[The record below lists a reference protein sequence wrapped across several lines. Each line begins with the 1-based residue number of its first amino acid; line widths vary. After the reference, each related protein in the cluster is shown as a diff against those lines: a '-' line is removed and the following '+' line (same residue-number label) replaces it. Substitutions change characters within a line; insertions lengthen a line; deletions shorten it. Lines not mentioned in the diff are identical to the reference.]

1 MNDMILILNYSDEF
15 AMEAARRL
23 RAEQVYSVIVSGM
36 TTARQIREMAPRGIV
51 MAGERVN
58 GAGVFDAGVLDLGI
72 PVLAL
77 GHAAHMMLAAQGG
90 ASAGVA
96 LKERKVSISYGDS
109 ELFTGLGGERYIEEA
124 LMLMLPP
131 DVQMS
136 ASASGCTI
144 AFEIP
149 QKKQYGVQFE
159 LERNDP
165 DGTALLKNFAL
176 GICGCEA
183 WWSIRAAMCEVERAI
198 REAAEKGGRAVCAV
212 SGGVDST
219 VVALMAKQ
227 AYGERMTA
235 VFVDTGLMRE
245 GEADEVAQMYEEL
258 QIPLLRVDRSGIV
271 LDALAHK
278 RGMQEKHEIVSRCLY
293 AEMANQSAALP
304 DATTLIMGGNY
315 TDFLHAD
322 KRREAESVSGMT
334 LLQPLSTLFKSE
346 VRAIARELGLSETIS
361 ERKSFP
367 SLGLGTRIIGE
378 VTRERLLALRTA
390 DTIFAEEIGAAGLE
404 RKLYKY
410 FPIITGGFPC
420 AGDEIVVLR
429 AVTPSGGMLLPA
441 RLPHDLLERTTKRI
455 MESVPQ
461 IQRVLYDQ
469 TPTPVGKETFA

>member
-1 MNDMILILNYSDEF
+1 MNDKILILNYSDEF
-15 AMEAARRL
+15 AMDVARRL
-23 RAEQVYSVIVSGM
+23 RAEQVYSVIASGM
-36 TTARQIREMAPRGIV
+36 TTAAQVREMAPRGII
-51 MAGERVN
+51 MAGECV
-58 GAGVFDAGVLDLGI
+58 GGCGVFDAGLLDLNI

-96 LKERKVSISYGDS
+96 LKDRKVAIEYGKS
-109 ELFTGLGGERYIEEA
+109 ELFEGLSGERYIEEA

-136 ASASGCTI
+136 ASAGGCTI

-149 QKKQYGVQFE
+149 AKKQYGVQFE

-165 DGTALLKNFAL
+165 DGTAMLKNFAL
-176 GICGCEA
+176 HICGCEA
-183 WWSIRAAMCEVERAI
+183 WWSIEAAM
-198 REAAEKGGRAVCAV
+198 REAESLIAAEAEKGGRAVCAV

-219 VVALMAKQ
+219 VVAMLARRV
-227 AYGERMTA
+227 YGERMTA

-245 GEADEVAQMYEEL
+245 GEADAIAGLYASL

-271 LDALAHK
+271 LDALANK
-278 RGMQEKHEIVSRCLY
+278 RGMKEKHEIVTRCLHE
-293 AEMANQSAALP
+293 EMANQAAAIP
-304 DATTLIMGGNY
+304 DARTLMLGGNY
-315 TDFLHAD
+315 TDSLRAD
-322 KRREAESVSGMT
+322 RRAQAESASGMT
-334 LLQPLSTLFKSE
+334 VLQPLGTLFKSE
-346 VRAIARELGLSETIS
+346 VRAIARELGLDESVA
-361 ERKSFP
+361 ERKPFP
-367 SLGLGTRIIGE
+367 SLGLGTRVIGE

-390 DTIFAEEIGAAGLE
+390 DTLFDEEIRAAGLE

-410 FPIITGGFPC
+410 FPIITGGFPT

-429 AVTPSGGMLLPA
+429 AVTPSGGLLLPA
-441 RLPHDLLERTTKRI
+441 RLPHDLLERTTRRI
-455 MESVPQ
+455 MEEVPQ

>member
-36 TTARQIREMAPRGIV
+36 TTAEQVRKMAPRGIV
-51 MAGERVN
+51 MAGERA
-58 GAGVFDAGVLDLGI
+58 GGSGVFDAGMLALGI

-96 LKERKVSISYGDS
+96 LREKKVAISYGDS
-109 ELFTGLGGERYIEEA
+109 ELFAGLSGERYIEEA

-136 ASASGCTI
+136 ASAAGCTI

-149 QKKQYGVQFE
+149 KKKQYGVQFE

-165 DGTALLKNFAL
+165 DGTAMLKNFAL
-176 GICGCEA
+176 NICGCEA
-183 WWSIRAAMCEVERAI
+183 WWSIQAAMREAERVI
-198 REAAEKGGRAVCAV
+198 GEAAEKGGRAVCAV

-219 VVALMAKQ
+219 VVAVLAKR

-245 GEADEVAQMYEEL
+245 GEADGVAEMYESL

-271 LDALAHK
+271 LDALANK
-278 RGMQEKHEIVSRCLY
+278 RSMQEKHEIVNRCLHE
-293 AEMANQSAALP
+293 EMANQSAAMP
-304 DATTLIMGGNY
+304 DATTLILGGNY
-315 TDFLHAD
+315 TDSLHAD
-322 KRREAESVSGMT
+322 RRAEAESASGMT
-334 LLQPLSTLFKSE
+334 VLQPLSTLFKSE
-346 VRAIARELGLSETIS
+346 VRAIARELGLGEAIS

-367 SLGLGTRIIGE
+367 ALGLGTRVIGE

-410 FPIITGGFPC
+410 FPIITGGFPS